1 MLTYL
6 DEKNAVAATLGKT
19 DGATPN
25 IIRDNAINEVRQFDI
40 ANAYSFSWLEQSTT
54 LTTSATGKVDLPTDF
69 NITHKMRDVRKIG
82 TGIQDDELLLPINKE
97 LTDNYGAGDNKYYVD
112 YNTSTDK
119 WQINTTE
126 SSISIT
132 IIYYSIPTTLTT
144 DTQVDSIPDLT
155 VIKYLAAARYWLTE
169 RNYGNYDR
177 FNDMGLQRIK
187 LLIDKDKKANPQRLR
202 RISSADQG
210 WNRVD

>member
-25 IIRDNAINEVRQFDI
+25 TIRDNAINEVRQFDI